1 MRECREQDAPAG
13 RSTAPG
19 TSRGAQAFAL
29 YSPSMQ
35 RSATMAFELKPLPF
49 PKESLGPTMSTST
62 LEHHHEKHHAG
73 YVKKLNELIRGTKF
87 EKSDLESIIRA
98 TARAPEGKGGKEKK
112 IFNNAAQVWNHDFFW
127 ESLAPNGGGT
137 PPEPVMKRI
146 VESFGSMETFRDRF
160 VEASVEQF
168 GSGWAWLVV
177 NEGKLE
183 IVTTHDADNPL
194 TSGQQALWTCD
205 LWEHAYYLD
214 YQQERATFV
223 QAVIDNVANWQFV
236 GKRLVEADA
245 EPRRAQARPTG
256 S

>member
-1 MRECREQDAPAG
+1 
-13 RSTAPG
+13 
-19 TSRGAQAFAL
+19 
-29 YSPSMQ
+29 
-35 RSATMAFELKPLPF
+35 MAFELKPLPF

-73 YVKKLNELIRGTKF
+73 YVKKLNELIAGSKF
-87 EKSDLESIIRA
+87 EKAELESIIRA
-98 TARAPEGKGGKEKK
+98 TARGQGKEKK

-127 ESLAPNGGGT
+127 ESIAPNGGGT
-137 PPEPVMKRI
+137 PPDPVLKRI
-146 VESFGSMETFRDRF
+146 VASFGSLETFRDRF

-168 GSGWAWLVV
+168 GSGWAWLVAKD
-177 NEGKLE
+177 GKLD

-194 TSGQQALWTCD
+194 TSSQHALWTCD

-214 YQQERATFV
+214 YQHERGQFV
-223 QAVIDNVANWQFV
+223 QAVIENVANWQFV

-245 EPRRAQARPTG
+245 QPSRTEARSTG